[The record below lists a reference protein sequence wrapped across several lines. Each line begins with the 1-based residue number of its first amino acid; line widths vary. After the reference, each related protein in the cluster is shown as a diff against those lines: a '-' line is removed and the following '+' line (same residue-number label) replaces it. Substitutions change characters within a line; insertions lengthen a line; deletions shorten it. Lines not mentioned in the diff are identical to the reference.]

1 MYISTLAA
9 RVVTALISGQSIMNL
24 GAVTES
30 DEISQL
36 SLTLNDPNPH
46 DIPIPGADGMASLA
60 YIKNASTEGLRFS
73 VTWTPNGG
81 SSAVITVL
89 PAGAFIL
96 IVQNSPGAA
105 TGITALTLQGLD
117 GPNTICDILLG
128 GGATD

>member
-46 DIPIPGADGMASLA
+46 DIPIPGADGMASLQ
-60 YIKNASTEGLRFS
+60 K
-73 VTWTPNGG
+73 
-81 SSAVITVL
+81 
-89 PAGAFIL
+89 
-96 IVQNSPGAA
+96 
-105 TGITALTLQGLD
+105 
-117 GPNTICDILLG
+117 
-128 GGATD
+128 